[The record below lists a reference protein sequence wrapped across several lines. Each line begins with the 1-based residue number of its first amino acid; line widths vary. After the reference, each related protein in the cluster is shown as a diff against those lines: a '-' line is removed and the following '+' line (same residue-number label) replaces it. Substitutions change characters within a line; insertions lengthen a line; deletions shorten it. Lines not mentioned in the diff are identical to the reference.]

1 MGKQNPVQTYILQVL
16 QILRISRYLKTQLK
30 LLISKWE
37 KNIEWEQ
44 GTYSEADSWFEDS

>member
-16 QILRISRYLKTQLK
+16 QILRISRYL
-30 LLISKWE
+30 
-37 KNIEWEQ
+37 NIEWEQ